1 MGLKLKTA
9 SGGGGP
15 EISKGTCFVFPLAV
29 SPSYLRIILTPLSSS
44 GLEPDVLENSMFI
57 QTEVTPNPAS
67 LKFLPGRPVMM
78 LGTLDIRSTEG
89 ASQSPLAQALFAIDG
104 ISGVFFGSDFISVT
118 KSGGDWQQLKPVVLG
133 AIMEHFLSGEP
144 LLNSETGLPV
154 QGDSQADSE
163 EFFAEGDADTVA
175 AIKKL
180 LESHIRPAV
189 ANDGGD
195 IKFRGFRD
203 GTVYLAM
210 KGACSGCPSSTATLR
225 HGIQNLL
232 KHYVPDVQAVE
243 QI

>member
-1 MGLKLKTA
+1 
-9 SGGGGP
+9 
-15 EISKGTCFVFPLAV
+15 
-29 SPSYLRIILTPLSSS
+29 
-44 GLEPDVLENSMFI
+44 MFI

-144 LLNSETGLPV
+144 LLNSETGLPA
-154 QGDSQADSE
+154 QGDSQEDSE

-180 LESHIRPAV
+180 
-189 ANDGGD
+189 
-195 IKFRGFRD
+195 
-203 GTVYLAM
+203 
-210 KGACSGCPSSTATLR
+210 
-225 HGIQNLL
+225 
-232 KHYVPDVQAVE
+232 
-243 QI
+243 